1 MDNNVKILVDIENR
15 IKSKESVIDS
25 MIQSIQVEE
34 NIVSLVNCY
43 LSFIFY
49 NRFRSIQVRYSKIG

>member
-15 IKSKESVIDS
+15 IKSKESVINS
-25 MIQSIQVEE
+25 MIQSIQMEG

-43 LSFIFY
+43 LSLIFIIDLG
-49 NRFRSIQVRYSKIG
+49 RSK